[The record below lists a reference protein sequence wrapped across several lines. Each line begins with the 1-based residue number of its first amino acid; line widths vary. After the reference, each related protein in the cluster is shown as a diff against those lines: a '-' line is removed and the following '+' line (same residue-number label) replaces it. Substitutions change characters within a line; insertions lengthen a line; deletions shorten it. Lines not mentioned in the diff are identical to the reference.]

1 MRFRGKS
8 RKSLDTDETDRV
20 TAKQRGSHSLNVSE
34 IKKEGLPVTSRHFL
48 LYNGKWKEIRGPC
61 LFRLS
66 KNGDYNNAGLR
77 NVPAG
82 LPPNAAQNIRASAQ
96 IQLRQ

>member
-1 MRFRGKS
+1 MRKIGWQRSKEEAT
-8 RKSLDTDETDRV
+8 SLRECERD
-20 TAKQRGSHSLNVSE
+20 
-34 IKKEGLPVTSRHFL
+34 KEGLLVTSHHFL

-77 NVPAG
+77 NVSAG
-82 LPPNAAQNIRASAQ
+82 LPPNVAQNIQASAQ